1 VDGFWSLFG
10 DLQHSEGGRVHPVVA
25 TLTEVAEGAADA
37 SDQAVA
43 AVHKALEEEQEDENE
58 DDSEDD
64 DACEQ
69 DMAVE
74 TIAFLVL
81 REWLVVRW
89 HARPAGAL
97 DMSERT

>member
-1 VDGFWSLFG
+1 M
-10 DLQHSEGGRVHPVVA
+10 VA

-37 SDQAVA
+37 SNQAVA